1 MVDGLFTSPLRSTLT
16 FFLFDT
22 CFSGGFDL
30 TALLSSLN
38 PINPNV
44 MTTSEKKQYVKH
56 STQMSR
62 DGQHIHSPYATDTKE
77 SAGSSGGSSDD
88 LAWCLARCGATREEI
103 HHVTRQFREYRLL
116 LRKLIYA
123 RRMLEVGTG
132 SGSIANA
139 VGKGAS
145 AAVGGSVVSA
155 GCSTVEECLLL
166 VTIEADETT
175 MILNRPIS
183 AEEFGAFLHAAKHKR
198 KQGGG
203 GSGGYVHV

>member
-77 SAGSSGGSSDD
+77 SAGSSVGSSDD

-132 SGSIANA
+132 TGSIANA
-139 VGKGAS
+139 AGKGAS
-145 AAVGGSVVSA
+145 AVGGSVVSA

-203 GSGGYVHV
+203 GSDGYGYV